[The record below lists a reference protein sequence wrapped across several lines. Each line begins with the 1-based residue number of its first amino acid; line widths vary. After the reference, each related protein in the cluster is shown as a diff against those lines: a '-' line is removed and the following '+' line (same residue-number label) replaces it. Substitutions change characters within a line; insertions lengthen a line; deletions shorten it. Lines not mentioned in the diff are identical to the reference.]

1 MSIRKRGGVY
11 VIDIRTPSGERVRR
25 TSGTSDRKEAQEYHD
40 KLKSDLWR
48 VSKMGE
54 KPPRTFEEAAER
66 YLKQEEAKRDIS
78 GKEQHLVWFGSQFA
92 GRHLHTIT
100 RTEIMDALPE
110 FDQRSQLKAPRRI
123 TASTRNRYLATLN
136 SMLNDAVKK
145 WEWLSVAPTGQR
157 APEPKQ
163 RIRWVTP
170 DEARRLVSELRVE
183 WMRAVTELAFNTG
196 LRWANLIGL
205 EWSQVDL
212 VRKRAWIHP
221 DQAKAAKPIGV
232 PLNAVA
238 VDIIRRQI
246 GKHQTFVFLVPGGV
260 KRKVDHRQWTK
271 ACTRAGIEDFRFHDT
286 RHTWASWHVQNGT
299 PLHVLKELG
308 GWAQYEMVLKYAH
321 LAPDHLAQHAES
333 VAFWSQGDPVSVV
346 TELKQSA

>member
-11 VIDIRTPSGERVRR
+11 VVDIRTPGGERVRR
-25 TSGTSDRKEAQEYHD
+25 TSGTSDRKAAQEYHD

-48 VSKMGE
+48 VSKLGE
-54 KPPRTFEEAAER
+54 KPPRTFEEAAEK
-66 YLKQEEAKRDIS
+66 YLKQEAEKRDID
-78 GKEQHLVWFGSQFA
+78 GKEQHLVWFGRQFA
-92 GRHLHTIT
+92 GRFLHTIT

-110 FDQRSQLKAPRRI
+110 FDQRPHLKKPRRI
-123 TASTRNRYLATLN
+123 TASTRNRYLATMN
-136 SMLNDAVKK
+136 SMFSDAVKK
-145 WEWLSVAPTGQR
+145 WEWLTVAPVGQR
-157 APEPKQ
+157 TPEPKQ
-163 RIRWVTP
+163 RIRWITP
-170 DEARRLVSELRVE
+170 DEARRLLSELRVSWVRE
-183 WMRAVTELAFNTG
+183 VTELAFNTG
-196 LRWANLIGL
+196 LRWANLVGL

-238 VDIIRRQI
+238 VEIIRRQI
-246 GKHQTFVFLVPGGV
+246 GKHEQYVFLVPGGPD
-260 KRKVDHRQWTK
+260 RKIDNRQWHK
-271 ACTRAGIEDFRFHDT
+271 ACARAGIENFRFHDT

-299 PLHVLKELG
+299 PLNVLKELG

-333 VAFWSQGDPVSVV
+333 VTFLAQCAPVSSV
-346 TELKQSA
+346 TPLQKSA